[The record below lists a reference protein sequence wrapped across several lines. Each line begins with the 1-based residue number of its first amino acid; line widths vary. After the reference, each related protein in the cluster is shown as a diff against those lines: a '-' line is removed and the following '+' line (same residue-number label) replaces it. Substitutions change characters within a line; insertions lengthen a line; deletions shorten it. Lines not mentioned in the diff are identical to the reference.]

1 MNGWPKK
8 ELLHYAAQWVKIN
21 QKSLMIY
28 FEKGETLILQVIEK
42 WTLHYHQIQEKGC
55 ILNKYDFS
63 KRIFKHCVLL
73 G

>member
-1 MNGWPKK
+1 
-8 ELLHYAAQWVKIN
+8 
-21 QKSLMIY
+21 MIY